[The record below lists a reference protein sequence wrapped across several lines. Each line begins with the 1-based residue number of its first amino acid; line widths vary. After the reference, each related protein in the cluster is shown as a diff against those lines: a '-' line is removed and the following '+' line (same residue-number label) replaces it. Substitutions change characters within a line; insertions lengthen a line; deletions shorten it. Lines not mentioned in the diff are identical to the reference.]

1 MEDCVEV
8 MAADMLSASR
18 VLNRFA
24 ALDGVSELFDFL
36 VSFGRFH
43 KCFEL
48 KFYSN
53 LRIQFKKKTSR
64 CELLLQFPFNPP

>member
-36 VSFGRFH
+36 VSLGRFH
-43 KCFEL
+43 KCFDL
-48 KFYSN
+48 NSN
-53 LRIQFKKKTSR
+53 FIQILRIQFKKKNFSK
-64 CELLLQFPFNPP
+64 